1 MAPIQ
6 IHYFFED
13 GSHAMDAFIQN
24 KCESEFLAILK
35 KLSSIFGVDIIVETE
50 PIKEGGIIRVF
61 NIAPKKEDKYAQV
74 KIRLITEILRSL
86 ITITA
91 HVSENLLESILNAED
106 LIILDKAGKALE
118 GERLNIE
125 MAILKKELEGKTDEI
140 NKNNLIRKRKSNFYQ
155 ILSENKK
162 LIAVSFHAPENRS
175 EEVTIS
181 RDQFKQFVLAS
192 DKLPPVEVEEAI
204 IEIIAPVLKKGNYK
218 WIGFYEGKRISF
230 NMKSAE
236 FNEQVHSSKVK
247 FVNGTNIKCFLVIQK
262 KINSEGQEK
271 IVSYNVEKVNS
282 YYENDKPLETK
293 VDIPKKEPKKPKAN
307 KVVVEEKIQL
317 QLF

>member
-35 KLSSIFGVDIIVETE
+35 KLSSIFGLDIIVETE

-74 KIRLITEILRSL
+74 KIRLITEFISSL
-86 ITITA
+86 ITITTK
-91 HVSENLLESILNAED
+91 VPDQLLESILNSND
-106 LIILDKAGKALE
+106 LIILDKKGNALE
-118 GERLNIE
+118 GDV
-125 MAILKKELEGKTDEI
+125 LKEEIAWLKQELEGKTEEI

-162 LIAVSFHAPENRS
+162 LTAVSFHSSENKS
-175 EEVTIS
+175 EEVTIN
-181 RDQFKQFVLAS
+181 RDQFQQFVLAT

-204 IEIIAPVLKKGNYK
+204 VEIISPVLKKGNFK
-218 WIGFYEGKRISF
+218 WLGFYEGKRISF
-230 NMKSAE
+230 NMKSVE
-236 FNEQVHSSKVK
+236 FNEQVHTSKIK
-247 FVNGTNIKCFLVIQK
+247 FVNGTNINCLLVIQK
-262 KINSEGQEK
+262 KINSEGQER
-271 IVSYNVEKVNS
+271 IVSYTVEKVNS
-282 YYENDKPLETK
+282 YYESDKPLETK
-293 VDIPKKEPKKPKAN
+293 VEIKEKEPKKPKAK